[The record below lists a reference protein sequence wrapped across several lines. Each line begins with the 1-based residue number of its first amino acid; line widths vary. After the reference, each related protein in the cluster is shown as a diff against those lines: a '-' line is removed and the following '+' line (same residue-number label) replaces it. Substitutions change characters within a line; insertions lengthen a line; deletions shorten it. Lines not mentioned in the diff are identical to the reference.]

1 MNTNLPNPLHSLA
14 SVTASVTASLT
25 ACLLAC
31 LLALACLTACD
42 RKELFEHQE
51 LYAATV
57 SIRPDWQSQS
67 PTASAL
73 QIRIRGTH
81 PATDFSPAISTDTT
95 FTLAASGAEAAS
107 AEAAANATATAA
119 ASAANAALPEALL
132 TLPEASYSLIAWHE
146 ASGLTFDGTRFR
158 LSTLPDG
165 TLAEPAPLC
174 AAAITFCAIAGQ
186 ENRPPLKMQPHTRLL
201 KLTLNISQG
210 TPELLT
216 DVTATLT
223 GCAATR
229 EIGGGE
235 KLTRGEDCELMK
247 AEACEL
253 TKAEDCELM
262 KEEARELMEE
272 EARELMKAEGDKL
285 TRTAETGD
293 VGSIRP
299 VFTRNGNTLSATHR
313 LLGIAPAVRQQL
325 TLTLHYA
332 EGEPQTQVYDLTSF
346 LSGFNRFSPDTA
358 DEVFTLTGDLQLQQS
373 LESPGISGTITGW
386 TPGTETDLEAGNK

>member
-14 SVTASVTASLT
+14 SITASVTTSLT
-25 ACLLAC
+25 AC

-95 FTLAASGAEAAS
+95 FTLAASGAAAAS
-107 AEAAANATATAA
+107 AEATANATAT

-229 EIGGGE
+229 EIGGE
-235 KLTRGEDCELMK
+235 KLTRGE
-247 AEACEL
+247 A
-253 TKAEDCELM
+253 CELM
-262 KEEARELMEE
+262 KEEARELMKE
-272 EARELMKAEGDKL
+272 EACELTKAEGDKL

>member
-25 ACLLAC
+25 AC

-95 FTLAASGAEAAS
+95 FTLAASGAEAAT

-174 AAAITFCAIAGQ
+174 AAAITFCVIAGQ

-247 AEACEL
+247 GKACEL

-262 KEEARELMEE
+262 KEEARELM
-272 EARELMKAEGDKL
+272 KTEGDKL

-299 VFTRNGNTLSATHR
+299 VFTRNGNTLYATHR

>member
-1 MNTNLPNPLHSLA
+1 MNINRPNPLPI
-14 SVTASVTASLT
+14 
-25 ACLLAC
+25 LAC
-31 LLALACLTACD
+31 AVLALTLACLTACD
-42 RKELFEHQE
+42 RKELVEHQD

-81 PATDFSPAISTDTT
+81 PATGYSPAISTDTT
-95 FTLAASGAEAAS
+95 FTLVVDDVVASSSEAI
-107 AEAAANATATAA
+107 
-119 ASAANAALPEALL
+119 L
-132 TLPEASYSLIAWHE
+132 TLPEAQYSLIAWHE

-158 LSTLPDG
+158 LSPLPDG
-165 TLAEPAPLC
+165 SLAEPAPLC

-186 ENRPPLKMQPHTRLL
+186 ENRPPLTLQPQTRLL
-201 KLTLNISQG
+201 KLTLSISHG

-235 KLTRGEDCELMK
+235 EKLTRGQEDELTRGK
-247 AEACEL
+247 VCEL
-253 TKAEDCELM
+253 TRGQGDERTRREVCELTRGQGDELT
-262 KEEARELMEE
+262 KEEEN
-272 EARELMKAEGDKL
+272 KG

-313 LLGIAPAVRQQL
+313 LLGIAPTVRQQL

-346 LSGFNRFSPDTA
+346 LSGFNRFNPDTA

>member
-1 MNTNLPNPLHSLA
+1 MNTNLPNPLHSPA
-14 SVTASVTASLT
+14 SVTASVTTSLT
-25 ACLLAC
+25 AC

-95 FTLAASGAEAAS
+95 FTLAASGAEAAT
-107 AEAAANATATAA
+107 AEAAANATATAD

-229 EIGGGE
+229 EIGGE

-247 AEACEL
+247 GEACELTKEEARELMKTEACEL
-253 TKAEDCELM
+253 TKAE
-262 KEEARELMEE
+262 R
-272 EARELMKAEGDKL
+272 DKL

-293 VGSIRP
+293 VDSIRP

>member
-14 SVTASVTASLT
+14 SITASVTTSLT
-25 ACLLAC
+25 AC

-95 FTLAASGAEAAS
+95 FTLAASGAAAAS
-107 AEAAANATATAA
+107 AEATANATAT

-146 ASGLTFDGTRFR
+146 ASGLAFDGTRFR

-229 EIGGGE
+229 EIGGE

-253 TKAEDCELM
+253 M
-262 KEEARELMEE
+262 KE

>member
-1 MNTNLPNPLHSLA
+1 M
-14 SVTASVTASLT
+14 
-25 ACLLAC
+25 
-31 LLALACLTACD
+31 
-42 RKELFEHQE
+42 
-51 LYAATV
+51 
-57 SIRPDWQSQS
+57 
-67 PTASAL
+67 
-73 QIRIRGTH
+73 
-81 PATDFSPAISTDTT
+81 
-95 FTLAASGAEAAS
+95 
-107 AEAAANATATAA
+107 
-119 ASAANAALPEALL
+119 
-132 TLPEASYSLIAWHE
+132 
-146 ASGLTFDGTRFR
+146 
-158 LSTLPDG
+158 
-165 TLAEPAPLC
+165 
-174 AAAITFCAIAGQ
+174 
-186 ENRPPLKMQPHTRLL
+186 
-201 KLTLNISQG
+201 
-210 TPELLT
+210 
-216 DVTATLT
+216 
-223 GCAATR
+223 
-229 EIGGGE
+229 
-235 KLTRGEDCELMK
+235 TRGEDCELMK

>member
-14 SVTASVTASLT
+14 SVTASVTTSLT
-25 ACLLAC
+25 AC

-95 FTLAASGAEAAS
+95 FTLAASGAEAAT

-247 AEACEL
+247 GEACEL

-262 KEEARELMEE
+262 KEEARELT
-272 EARELMKAEGDKL
+272 KAERDKL

-313 LLGIAPAVRQQL
+313 LLGIAPAMRQQL

>member
-1 MNTNLPNPLHSLA
+1 MNTNLPNPLHSPA

-25 ACLLAC
+25 TC

-95 FTLAASGAEAAS
+95 FTLAASGAAS
-107 AEAAANATATAA
+107 AEATANATAA

-235 KLTRGEDCELMK
+235 KLTRGENCELMK
-247 AEACEL
+247 EEACEL
-253 TKAEDCELM
+253 TKTEDCELM
-262 KEEARELMEE
+262 KEEARELME
-272 EARELMKAEGDKL
+272 AEGDKL
-285 TRTAETGD
+285 TRTAKTGD

>member
-14 SVTASVTASLT
+14 SVTASVTTSLT
-25 ACLLAC
+25 AC

-95 FTLAASGAEAAS
+95 FTLAASDAAAAS
-107 AEAAANATATAA
+107 AEAAANTTATAA

-216 DVTATLT
+216 DVTATLN

-235 KLTRGEDCELMK
+235 KLTRGEDCGLIK
-247 AEACEL
+247 GEA
-253 TKAEDCELM
+253 CELM
-262 KEEARELMEE
+262 KEEARELMKT
-272 EARELMKAEGDKL
+272 EACELTKTEGDKL

>member
-25 ACLLAC
+25 AC

-235 KLTRGEDCELMK
+235 TLTRGEDCELMK

>member
-25 ACLLAC
+25 AC

-95 FTLAASGAEAAS
+95 FTLAASDAAAAS
-107 AEAAANATATAA
+107 AEAAANATATA
-119 ASAANAALPEALL
+119 SAANAALTEALL

-223 GCAATR
+223 GCTATR

-235 KLTRGEDCELMK
+235 KLTRREDCELMK
-247 AEACEL
+247 GEACEL

-262 KEEARELMEE
+262 KEEARELMKTEE
-272 EARELMKAEGDKL
+272 DKL

>member
-1 MNTNLPNPLHSLA
+1 MNTNPLHSLA
-14 SVTASVTASLT
+14 SVTASVTTSLT
-25 ACLLAC
+25 AC

-95 FTLAASGAEAAS
+95 FTLAASGAAAAS

-165 TLAEPAPLC
+165 TLSEPAPLC

-229 EIGGGE
+229 EIRGGE

-253 TKAEDCELM
+253 T
-262 KEEARELMEE
+262 
-272 EARELMKAEGDKL
+272 KAEGDKL

-332 EGEPQTQVYDLTSF
+332 EGELQTQVYDLTSF

>member
-1 MNTNLPNPLHSLA
+1 MNTNLPNPLHSPA
-14 SVTASVTASLT
+14 SVTASVTTSLT
-25 ACLLAC
+25 AC

-95 FTLAASGAEAAS
+95 FTLAASGAAAAS

-119 ASAANAALPEALL
+119 ASATNAALPEALL

-247 AEACEL
+247 EEACEL

-262 KEEARELMEE
+262 KEEARELMKTEE
-272 EARELMKAEGDKL
+272 DKL

>member
-14 SVTASVTASLT
+14 SVTASVTTSLT
-25 ACLLAC
+25 AC

-95 FTLAASGAEAAS
+95 FTLAASGAAAAS
-107 AEAAANATATAA
+107 AEAAANANATAA

-235 KLTRGEDCELMK
+235 KLTRGEDCELTK
-247 AEACEL
+247 EEA
-253 TKAEDCELM
+253 CELM
-262 KEEARELMEE
+262 KEEARELMKT
-272 EARELMKAEGDKL
+272 EACELTKAERDKL

-299 VFTRNGNTLSATHR
+299 IFTRNGNTLSATHR

>member
-14 SVTASVTASLT
+14 SVTASLTASLT
-25 ACLLAC
+25 AC

>member
-25 ACLLAC
+25 AC

-247 AEACEL
+247 AE
-253 TKAEDCELM
+253 DCELM

-332 EGEPQTQVYDLTSF
+332 EGEPQPQVYDLTSF

>member
-25 ACLLAC
+25 AC

-95 FTLAASGAEAAS
+95 FTLAASGAAAAS

-229 EIGGGE
+229 EIRGGE

-247 AEACEL
+247 GEACEL

-332 EGEPQTQVYDLTSF
+332 EGEPQTQVYALTSF

>member
-1 MNTNLPNPLHSLA
+1 MNTNLPNPLHSPA
-14 SVTASVTASLT
+14 SVTASVTTSLT
-25 ACLLAC
+25 AC

-95 FTLAASGAEAAS
+95 FTLAASGAA
-107 AEAAANATATAA
+107 AAANATAAAA

-165 TLAEPAPLC
+165 ILAEPAPLC

-253 TKAEDCELM
+253 T
-262 KEEARELMEE
+262 
-272 EARELMKAEGDKL
+272 KAEGDKL

>member
-14 SVTASVTASLT
+14 SVTTSLT
-25 ACLLAC
+25 AC

-95 FTLAASGAEAAS
+95 FTLAASDAVAAS
-107 AEAAANATATAA
+107 AEAAANATAA
-119 ASAANAALPEALL
+119 ASAANAALPEVLL
-132 TLPEASYSLIAWHE
+132 
-146 ASGLTFDGTRFR
+146 
-158 LSTLPDG
+158 TLPDG

-235 KLTRGEDCELMK
+235 KLTRGEN
-247 AEACEL
+247 
-253 TKAEDCELM
+253 CELM
-262 KEEARELMEE
+262 KEEACELTKTEDCELMKE

>member
-14 SVTASVTASLT
+14 SVTASVTTSLT
-25 ACLLAC
+25 AC

-95 FTLAASGAEAAS
+95 FTLAASGAAAAS
-107 AEAAANATATAA
+107 AEAAANATATAD

-229 EIGGGE
+229 EIGGE

-247 AEACEL
+247 GEACELTKEEARELMKTEACEL
-253 TKAEDCELM
+253 TKAE
-262 KEEARELMEE
+262 R
-272 EARELMKAEGDKL
+272 DKL

>member
-14 SVTASVTASLT
+14 SVTASVTTSLT
-25 ACLLAC
+25 AC

-67 PTASAL
+67 PTASGL

-95 FTLAASGAEAAS
+95 FTLAASDAAAAS
-107 AEAAANATATAA
+107 AEATANATATAT
-119 ASAANAALPEALL
+119 ASAANAALSEALL

-201 KLTLNISQG
+201 KLTLSISQG

-229 EIGGGE
+229 EIGGRE

-247 AEACEL
+247 GEACEL
-253 TKAEDCELM
+253 M
-262 KEEARELMEE
+262 KGETC
-272 EARELMKAEGDKL
+272 ELMKAEGDKL

>member
-25 ACLLAC
+25 AC

-95 FTLAASGAEAAS
+95 FTLAASGAAAAS
-107 AEAAANATATAA
+107 AEATANATAT

-229 EIGGGE
+229 EIGGE

-253 TKAEDCELM
+253 MKAEACELT
-262 KEEARELMEE
+262 KE

>member
-1 MNTNLPNPLHSLA
+1 MNTNLPNPLHSP
-14 SVTASVTASLT
+14 ASVTASLT
-25 ACLLAC
+25 AC

-95 FTLAASGAEAAS
+95 FTLAASGAAAAS
-107 AEAAANATATAA
+107 AEAAANATATAT

-158 LSTLPDG
+158 LSTLPNG

-247 AEACEL
+247 AEA
-253 TKAEDCELM
+253 CELM

>member
-14 SVTASVTASLT
+14 SVTASVTTSLT
-25 ACLLAC
+25 AC

-95 FTLAASGAEAAS
+95 FTLAASGTAAAS
-107 AEAAANATATAA
+107 AEAAANATAA
-119 ASAANAALPEALL
+119 ASAANAA
-132 TLPEASYSLIAWHE
+132 LPEASYSLIAWHE

-253 TKAEDCELM
+253 TKAE
-262 KEEARELMEE
+262 
-272 EARELMKAEGDKL
+272 GDKL

-332 EGEPQTQVYDLTSF
+332 EGELQTQVYDLTSF

>member
-14 SVTASVTASLT
+14 SITASVTTSLT
-25 ACLLAC
+25 AC

-95 FTLAASGAEAAS
+95 FTLAASGAAAAS
-107 AEAAANATATAA
+107 AEATANATAT

-158 LSTLPDG
+158 LSPLPDG

-229 EIGGGE
+229 EIGGE

-253 TKAEDCELM
+253 M
-262 KEEARELMEE
+262 KE

>member
-14 SVTASVTASLT
+14 SVTASVTTSLT
-25 ACLLAC
+25 AC

-95 FTLAASGAEAAS
+95 FTLAASGAAAAS

-146 ASGLTFDGTRFR
+146 ASGL
-158 LSTLPDG
+158 STLPDG

-186 ENRPPLKMQPHTRLL
+186 ENHPPLKMQPHTRLL

-229 EIGGGE
+229 EIGGEE

-262 KEEARELMEE
+262 KAEACELT
-272 EARELMKAEGDKL
+272 KAEGDKL

>member
-25 ACLLAC
+25 AC

-235 KLTRGEDCELMK
+235 KLTRGEDCELIK
-247 AEACEL
+247 GEA
-253 TKAEDCELM
+253 CELM
-262 KEEARELMEE
+262 KEEARELMKE
-272 EARELMKAEGDKL
+272 EACELTKAEGDKL

>member
-25 ACLLAC
+25 AC

-95 FTLAASGAEAAS
+95 FTLAASGAEAAT

-146 ASGLTFDGTRFR
+146 ASGLTFDGTSFR

-247 AEACEL
+247 GKACELMKAEARELMKTEACEL
-253 TKAEDCELM
+253 TKAE
-262 KEEARELMEE
+262 R
-272 EARELMKAEGDKL
+272 DKL

-313 LLGIAPAVRQQL
+313 LLGIAPAMRQQL

>member
-25 ACLLAC
+25 AC

-57 SIRPDWQSQS
+57 SIRLDWQSQS

>member
-1 MNTNLPNPLHSLA
+1 MNTNLPNPLHSPA
-14 SVTASVTASLT
+14 SVTASVTTSLT
-25 ACLLAC
+25 AC

-95 FTLAASGAEAAS
+95 FTLAASGAAAAS

-247 AEACEL
+247 GEACEL
-253 TKAEDCELM
+253 TKAEDC
-262 KEEARELMEE
+262 
-272 EARELMKAEGDKL
+272 ELMKAEGDKL

-313 LLGIAPAVRQQL
+313 LLGIAPAMRQQL

-386 TPGTETDLEAGNK
+386 TSGTETDLEAGNK

>member
-14 SVTASVTASLT
+14 SVTASVTTSLT
-25 ACLLAC
+25 AC

-95 FTLAASGAEAAS
+95 FTLAASGAAAAS
-107 AEAAANATATAA
+107 AEATANATAT

-253 TKAEDCELM
+253 TKAEACELI
-262 KEEARELMEE
+262 
-272 EARELMKAEGDKL
+272 KAEACELTKAEEDKL

-313 LLGIAPAVRQQL
+313 LLGIAPAVRRQL

-358 DEVFTLTGDLQLQQS
+358 DEVFTLTGDLRLQQS

>member
-14 SVTASVTASLT
+14 SITASVTTSLT
-25 ACLLAC
+25 AC

-95 FTLAASGAEAAS
+95 FTLAASGAAAAS
-107 AEAAANATATAA
+107 AEATANATAT

-229 EIGGGE
+229 EIGGE

-253 TKAEDCELM
+253 M
-262 KEEARELMEE
+262 KE

>member
-14 SVTASVTASLT
+14 SVTASVTTSLT
-25 ACLLAC
+25 AC

-95 FTLAASGAEAAS
+95 FTLAASGAEAAT

-235 KLTRGEDCELMK
+235 KLTRGEDCELTKEEACELMK
-247 AEACEL
+247 EEACEL
-253 TKAEDCELM
+253 TKAG
-262 KEEARELMEE
+262 R
-272 EARELMKAEGDKL
+272 DKL

>member
-1 MNTNLPNPLHSLA
+1 MNTNPLHSP
-14 SVTASVTASLT
+14 ASVTASLT
-25 ACLLAC
+25 AC

-81 PATDFSPAISTDTT
+81 PATDFSLAISTDTT
-95 FTLAASGAEAAS
+95 FTLAASGTAAAS

-253 TKAEDCELM
+253 
-262 KEEARELMEE
+262 
-272 EARELMKAEGDKL
+272 MKAEGDKL

-346 LSGFNRFSPDTA
+346 LSGFNRFSPDTT

>member
-25 ACLLAC
+25 AC

-313 LLGIAPAVRQQL
+313 LLGIAPAMRQQL

>member
-1 MNTNLPNPLHSLA
+1 MNTNLPNPLHSPA

-25 ACLLAC
+25 TC

-51 LYAATV
+51 LYTATV

-67 PTASAL
+67 PTANAL
-73 QIRIRGTH
+73 QIHIRGTH

-95 FTLAASGAEAAS
+95 FTLAASGAAS
-107 AEAAANATATAA
+107 AEATANATATAA

-235 KLTRGEDCELMK
+235 KLTRGENCELMK
-247 AEACEL
+247 
-253 TKAEDCELM
+253 
-262 KEEARELMEE
+262 E

-285 TRTAETGD
+285 TRTAKTGD

>member
-1 MNTNLPNPLHSLA
+1 MNTNLPNPLHSPA

-25 ACLLAC
+25 AC

-95 FTLAASGAEAAS
+95 FTLAASDAAAAS

-186 ENRPPLKMQPHTRLL
+186 ENRPPLKMQPHTRLH

-247 AEACEL
+247 
-253 TKAEDCELM
+253 T
-262 KEEARELMEE
+262 EE
-272 EARELMKAEGDKL
+272 DKL

-358 DEVFTLTGDLQLQQS
+358 DEVFTLTGDLRLQQS

>member
-14 SVTASVTASLT
+14 SVTASVTTSLT
-25 ACLLAC
+25 AC

-67 PTASAL
+67 PTASGL

-95 FTLAASGAEAAS
+95 FTLAASDAAAAS
-107 AEAAANATATAA
+107 AEATANATATAT
-119 ASAANAALPEALL
+119 ASAANAALSEALL

-201 KLTLNISQG
+201 KLTLSISQG

-247 AEACEL
+247 GKACELMKAEARELMKTEACEL
-253 TKAEDCELM
+253 TKAE
-262 KEEARELMEE
+262 R
-272 EARELMKAEGDKL
+272 DKL

-313 LLGIAPAVRQQL
+313 LLGIAPAMRQQL

>member
-1 MNTNLPNPLHSLA
+1 MNTNLPNPLHSPA
-14 SVTASVTASLT
+14 SVTASVTTSLT
-25 ACLLAC
+25 AC
-31 LLALACLTACD
+31 LLALACLTACN

-95 FTLAASGAEAAS
+95 FTLAASGTAAAS
-107 AEAAANATATAA
+107 AEAAANATAA

-247 AEACEL
+247 G
-253 TKAEDCELM
+253 KACELM
-262 KEEARELMEE
+262 KEEARELMKT
-272 EARELMKAEGDKL
+272 EACELTKAERDKL

-358 DEVFTLTGDLQLQQS
+358 DEVFTLTGDLRLQQS